1 MNNTCIHEAL
11 SEDGKVLLEYADFA
25 LMYLDLR

>member
-1 MNNTCIHEAL
+1 MNNTCIQETL
-11 SEDGKVLLEYADFA
+11 PEDGKVLLEYVDFA